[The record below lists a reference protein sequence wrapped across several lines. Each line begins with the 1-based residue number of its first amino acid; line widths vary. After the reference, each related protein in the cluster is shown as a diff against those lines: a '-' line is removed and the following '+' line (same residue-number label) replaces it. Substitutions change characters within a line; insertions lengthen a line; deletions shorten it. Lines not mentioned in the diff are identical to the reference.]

1 MHKMKILLRKYIF
14 AVKRSYKLRS
24 EKEKPGEES
33 KCDRE
38 PIQVNR
44 SPKVVLDKDFVSK
57 YLREKNECNID
68 NLTQDLSAISIN
80 ESLSDDSVE
89 FVGEEPANREMKKIS
104 QLTQQNANQKKR
116 IEKLNIHVRA
126 LQNVI
131 QNAGIPTQN
140 PTATTNMEKNA
151 IEPNSNVNQS
161 NVVSIDDEQA
171 ATANAEQNASANA
184 NASANQSS
192 DDPIDG
198 SLLGCV
204 NISNPGINETPT
216 DEWLRNQIQLWED
229 NGTMPEMLN
238 EFQIY
243 MNNQFNA

>member
-1 MHKMKILLRKYIF
+1 M
-14 AVKRSYKLRS
+14 
-24 EKEKPGEES
+24 
-33 KCDRE
+33 
-38 PIQVNR
+38 
-44 SPKVVLDKDFVSK
+44 LDKDFVSK
-57 YLREKNECNID
+57 YIREKNECNID
-68 NLTQDLSAISIN
+68 NLSQDLSVISIN

-89 FVGEEPANREMKKIS
+89 FVSEEPANREMKKIS
-104 QLTQQNANQKKR
+104 QLTQENANKKKR

-126 LQNVI
+126 LQNVV
-131 QNAGIPTQN
+131 QNVGISTQN
-140 PTATTNMEKNA
+140 PTATTNMEKNP

-161 NVVSIDDEQA
+161 NVVSIDDLSSISIENDEQA
-171 ATANAEQNASANA
+171 ATANSVQNASA

-198 SLLGCV
+198 PLLGCV

>member
-1 MHKMKILLRKYIF
+1 M
-14 AVKRSYKLRS
+14 
-24 EKEKPGEES
+24 
-33 KCDRE
+33 
-38 PIQVNR
+38 
-44 SPKVVLDKDFVSK
+44 LDKDFVSK

-68 NLTQDLSAISIN
+68 NLSQDLSVISIN

-89 FVGEEPANREMKKIS
+89 FVSEEPANREMKKIS
-104 QLTQQNANQKKR
+104 QLTQENANKKKR

-126 LQNVI
+126 LQNVV
-131 QNAGIPTQN
+131 QNVGISTQN
-140 PTATTNMEKNA
+140 PTATTNMEKNP

-161 NVVSIDDEQA
+161 NVVSIDDLSSISIENDEQA
-171 ATANAEQNASANA
+171 ATANSVQNVSA

-198 SLLGCV
+198 PLLGCV

>member
-1 MHKMKILLRKYIF
+1 M
-14 AVKRSYKLRS
+14 
-24 EKEKPGEES
+24 
-33 KCDRE
+33 
-38 PIQVNR
+38 
-44 SPKVVLDKDFVSK
+44 LDKDFVSK

-68 NLTQDLSAISIN
+68 NLSQDLSVISIN

-89 FVGEEPANREMKKIS
+89 FVSEEPANREMKKIS
-104 QLTQQNANQKKR
+104 QLTQENANQKKR

-126 LQNVI
+126 LQNVV
-131 QNAGIPTQN
+131 QNVGISTQN
-140 PTATTNMEKNA
+140 PTATTNMEKNP

-161 NVVSIDDEQA
+161 NVVSIDDLSSISIENDEQA
-171 ATANAEQNASANA
+171 ATANSVQNASA

-198 SLLGCV
+198 PLLGCV

>member
-1 MHKMKILLRKYIF
+1 M
-14 AVKRSYKLRS
+14 
-24 EKEKPGEES
+24 
-33 KCDRE
+33 
-38 PIQVNR
+38 
-44 SPKVVLDKDFVSK
+44 LDKDFVSK

-68 NLTQDLSAISIN
+68 NLSQDLSVISIN

-89 FVGEEPANREMKKIS
+89 FVSEEPANREMKKIS
-104 QLTQQNANQKKR
+104 QLTQENANQKKR

-126 LQNVI
+126 LQNVV
-131 QNAGIPTQN
+131 QNVGISTQN
-140 PTATTNMEKNA
+140 PTATTNMEKNP

-161 NVVSIDDEQA
+161 NVVSIDDLSSISIENDEQA
-171 ATANAEQNASANA
+171 ATANSVQNVSA

-198 SLLGCV
+198 PLLGCV

>member
-1 MHKMKILLRKYIF
+1 M
-14 AVKRSYKLRS
+14 
-24 EKEKPGEES
+24 
-33 KCDRE
+33 
-38 PIQVNR
+38 
-44 SPKVVLDKDFVSK
+44 LDKDFVSK

-68 NLTQDLSAISIN
+68 NLSQDLSVISIN

-89 FVGEEPANREMKKIS
+89 FVSEEPANREMKKIS
-104 QLTQQNANQKKR
+104 QLTQENANKKKR

-126 LQNVI
+126 LQNVV
-131 QNAGIPTQN
+131 QNVGISTQN
-140 PTATTNMEKNA
+140 PTATTNMEKNP

-161 NVVSIDDEQA
+161 NVVSIDDLSSISIENDEQA
-171 ATANAEQNASANA
+171 ATANSVQNASA

-198 SLLGCV
+198 PLLGCV